1 MHVPFYNVVYKKH
14 QKPITIVTDL
24 SETHI
29 LWYKATLFINFE
41 LLLPNL
47 EYIPHQN
54 AIKFPVQV
62 KTGKGKFIP
71 MLN

>member
-1 MHVPFYNVVYKKH
+1 MYVPFSNVMYKKH

-24 SETHI
+24 NETHI
-29 LWYKATLFINFE
+29 LWYKAILFINCE
-41 LLLPNL
+41 LSLPNL

-62 KTGKGKFIP
+62 KTGKGKVMP